1 MLETSNSFDAAI
13 VTAICLTVKLNKQ
26 KDGLERGDLNSFKG
40 TIFTHIIKTGETN
53 VIPISDGLR
62 GLGNALQ
69 KTFAVGNLREDSEKE
84 TYRTVSY
91 THLTLPTN
99 REV

>member
-13 VTAICLTVKLNKQ
+13 VTAICITVKLNKEN
-26 KDGLERGDLNSFKG
+26 DGLERRIDLKSFKG
-40 TIFTHIIKTGETN
+40 AIFTHIIKTGETN

-84 TYRTVSY
+84 TYRKGQSSF
-91 THLTLPTN
+91 L
-99 REV
+99 